1 MQPRVTAI
9 LVARNGAQHLERTL
23 ASLVRQTRRLDALV
37 VVDAGS
43 TDGSKDLLAAAG
55 PTHFITDN
63 GRVSFG
69 QAVANAVHVAAPEPA
84 ADDWLWLLTHDNAA
98 HPRTLAALLGAVEIA
113 PSVAVAGPKLMR
125 LDEADVIASYG
136 ETLTPFGS
144 SIALVDGELDQAQHD
159 RNSDLLAIAA
169 SGMLVR
175 RSVFSALGG
184 FDPALPSVDAALDFC
199 IRVRLAGH
207 RIVGVPS
214 ARVATTGGPETF
226 GRRVSASTTHRLRRA
241 AQLHRRLTYAPA
253 LAVPLHWLSILP
265 LAIVRAVWQLL
276 AKRPGSVGAEFRAA
290 ASAIVDRRVGPSRRN
305 LSRNRALGWAA
316 IAPLRMPWGQVREL
330 RAHQRDLR
338 QVPVYDSTARTRP
351 SFFSSGGAWIMLLLA
366 AIGVVAFGGFLGAT
380 ALSGGG
386 LAPLSSTVAELWNNV
401 GYGWRDIGAG
411 FLGAADP
418 FAAVLAVLGSLTF
431 WAPSLSIVALYLVAL
446 PLASLAAWWC
456 AARFSQRGWA
466 PAIAAVLWA
475 LAPPFLSAL
484 STGHLGAALAHLL
497 LPWLVVALF
506 GSARSWSA
514 SAAATLLFAVIAAS
528 APSLIPVLV
537 LGWLAWLVT
546 HPTSIHRV
554 VGVPI
559 GAIVLFLPLV
569 AQQVAAG
576 NALGLLADPGV
587 PFLSG
592 TDSGVQLALAAAD
605 GGSNGWIAIAKAL
618 GLSEVSGS
626 VIFAALMV
634 PFALFAL
641 LALFLPG
648 SRRAVPSL
656 VLALAGFATA
666 VASAHLA
673 VAAVGSESAMVWPG
687 SGLSVFWLG
696 LVGAVVFCLEA
707 LGRRVALPAM
717 AIAITFAVAA
727 FPVVLSVPLG
737 TADVRASSG
746 RLLPAFVTAEAAT
759 NPQIGTLELV
769 AQEDGGLAA
778 VLTRGA
784 GSTLDDQSTVMST
797 TQTAT
802 DEQRQLAT
810 LAGNLS
816 SQSGFDAAAALNKLQ
831 VEFIVSPAAESGAA
845 LEIRERAGE
854 SLDANPVLTAV
865 GSTDNGYLWH
875 FEGIERQALPAQPGP
890 MGTTIGTIITIAQLL
905 VFGVALLLAIPTS
918 RRVRSRSVASND
930 EPADTFDEVDN
941 D

>member
-23 ASLVRQTRRLDALV
+23 ASLVRQTRRPDSLV

-43 TDGSKDLLAAAG
+43 TDDSKDLLAAAG
-55 PTHFITDN
+55 PTHFVTDN
-63 GRVSFG
+63 NRVSFG
-69 QAVANAVHVAAPEPA
+69 QALAHAVHISAPEPA
-84 ADDWLWLLTHDNAA
+84 ADDWLWLLAHDNAA
-98 HPRTLAALLGAVEIA
+98 HPRALAALLGAVEIA

-125 LDEADVIASYG
+125 LDESDVIASYG
-136 ETLTPFGS
+136 ETITPFGAS
-144 SIALVDGELDQAQHD
+144 VALVDGELDQAQHD
-159 RNSDLLAIAA
+159 RNSDLLAVAA

-226 GRRVSASTTHRLRRA
+226 GRRVSASTTSRLRRA

-265 LAIVRAVWQLL
+265 LAVVRAIWQLL

-290 ASAIVDRRVGPSRRN
+290 FGAIVDRRVGPARRN
-305 LSRNRALGWAA
+305 LARNRALGWAA

-338 QVPVYDSTARTRP
+338 QVVVDDGVARTRP
-351 SFFSSGGAWIMLLLA
+351 SFFSSGGAWIMLLLT
-366 AIGVVAFGGFLGAT
+366 AIGIMAFGGFLGAT
-380 ALSGGG
+380 ALTGGG
-386 LAPLSSTVAELWNNV
+386 LAPLSSTVTELWKNV
-401 GYGWRDIGAG
+401 GYGWREIGGG
-411 FLGAADP
+411 FVGAADP
-418 FAAVLAVLGSLTF
+418 FASVLAVLGSVTF
-431 WAPSLSIVALYLVAL
+431 WAPSLSIVGLYVVAL
-446 PLASLAAWWC
+446 PLAGLAAWWC

-466 PAIAAVLWA
+466 PAIAAILWA

-484 STGHLGAALAHLL
+484 STGHLGAAIAHLL
-497 LPWLVVALF
+497 LPWLVLALF

-514 SAAATLLFAVIAAS
+514 SAVATLLFAAVAAS
-528 APSLIPVLV
+528 APSLVPVLV
-537 LGWLAWLVT
+537 LGWLVWLVT
-546 HPTSIHRV
+546 HPGSIHRIL
-554 VGVPI
+554 GIPI
-559 GAIVLFLPLV
+559 AAIVLFAPIV
-569 AQQVAAG
+569 AHQLAVG
-576 NALGLLADPGV
+576 NPLGLLADPGV

-592 TDSGVQLALAAAD
+592 TDSGVQLTLAAAD
-605 GGSNGWIAIAKAL
+605 GGSNGWIAIATSL

-626 VIFAALMV
+626 FIFAALML
-634 PFALFAL
+634 PFTLFAL
-641 LALFLPG
+641 LALFLPR
-648 SRRAVPSL
+648 SRRAVPAL
-656 VLALAGFATA
+656 AVALAGFATA

-673 VAAVGSESAMVWPG
+673 VVAVGSQTAMVWPG

-696 LVGAVVFCLEA
+696 LVGALVFSLEA
-707 LGRRVALPAM
+707 IGRRVALPAM
-717 AIAITFAVAA
+717 AVVITFAVAA
-727 FPVVLSVPLG
+727 FPLLFSVPLG
-737 TADVRASSG
+737 TAEVRASSG
-746 RLLPAFVTAEAAT
+746 RLLPAFVTAEAAG
-759 NPQIGTLELV
+759 NPQVGTLELL
-769 AQEDGGLAA
+769 AQDDGGIAA

-784 GSTLDDQSTVMST
+784 GATLDDQSTVEST
-797 TQTAT
+797 SREAT
-802 DEQRQLAT
+802 DEQQVLAT

-816 SQSGFDAAAALNKLQ
+816 SQSGFDAAEALNDLQ
-831 VEFIVSPAAESGAA
+831 VEFIVSPAAESGKA

-854 SLDANPVLTAV
+854 SLDANPVLTAI

-875 FEGIERQALPAQPGP
+875 FEGITKQSLPAQPGP
-890 MGTTIGTIITIAQLL
+890 MGTPLGLVVSLVQLL
-905 VFGVALLLAIPTS
+905 VFAVALLLAIPTS
-918 RRVRSRSVASND
+918 RRGRPRVVASSD